1 MKIWKG
7 KWNQE
12 SQEEMKRTKS
22 FESENNLLYLVATP
36 IGNMSEVS
44 ERTIAILNSVDV
56 IAAEDTRNTGSLLAK
71 LGISKELF
79 SLREHNENEAS
90 AHVIELIK
98 NGKKVAYVSDAG
110 YPGISDPGY
119 LLVNNLLKEDIRVS
133 TISGPCAFINALVA
147 SGLETNHFYFHGFLS
162 AKEGETKKELE
173 ALKER
178 KETLIFYE
186 SPHRIIKMLN
196 NLLEVLGDR
205 KAVIARELTKINEEY
220 IRGNLSEMVELDES
234 TLKGEMVVLVEG
246 NKNKPVVSDQKIR
259 ERVGYYM
266 EKGYS
271 KKDATEIVSN
281 ELEIPKNQIKKLIMN
296 ED

>member
-1 MKIWKG
+1 
-7 KWNQE
+7 
-12 SQEEMKRTKS
+12 MKRSKS

-44 ERTIAILNSVDV
+44 ERTISILSSVDV
-56 IAAEDTRNTGSLLAK
+56 VAAEDTRNTGSLLAK

-90 AHVIELIK
+90 EHVIQLIK
-98 NGKKVAYVSDAG
+98 SGKKVAYVSDAG

-119 LLVNNLLKEDIRVS
+119 LLVQNALREDIRVS

-147 SGLETNHFYFHGFLS
+147 SGLETNHFYFHGFLP
-162 AKEGETKKELE
+162 AKDGEAKKELE
-173 ALKER
+173 QLKER

-186 SPHRIIKMLN
+186 SPHRINRMLV
-196 NLLEVLGDR
+196 NLNDVLGNR
-205 KAVIARELTKINEEY
+205 KAVIARELTKLNEEY
-220 IRGNLSEMVELDES
+220 IRGKLLELIEIDES

-246 NKNKPVVSDQKIR
+246 NKEKPIVNEQKIR

-266 EKGYS
+266 ERGYS
-271 KKDATEIVSN
+271 KKDAAERVSE
-281 ELEIPKNQIKKLIMN
+281 ELDVPKNQIKKLIMS

>member
-1 MKIWKG
+1 
-7 KWNQE
+7 
-12 SQEEMKRTKS
+12 MKRTKS

-56 IAAEDTRNTGSLLAK
+56 VAAEDTRNTGSLLAK

-98 NGKKVAYVSDAG
+98 SGKKVAYVSDAG

-162 AKEGETKKELE
+162 AKEGEAKKELE

-186 SPHRIIKMLN
+186 SPHRIMKMLN

-220 IRGNLSEMVELDES
+220 IRGNLSEVVELDES

-266 EKGYS
+266 ERGYS

>member
-1 MKIWKG
+1 
-7 KWNQE
+7 
-12 SQEEMKRTKS
+12 MKRSKS

-44 ERTIAILNSVDV
+44 ERTISILSSVDV
-56 IAAEDTRNTGSLLAK
+56 VAAEDTRNTGSLLAK

-90 AHVIELIK
+90 EHVIQLIK
-98 NGKKVAYVSDAG
+98 SGKKVAYVSDAG

-119 LLVNNLLKEDIRVS
+119 LLVQNALREDIRVS
-133 TISGPCAFINALVA
+133 TVSGPCAFINALVA
-147 SGLETNHFYFHGFLS
+147 SGLETNHFYFHGFLP
-162 AKEGETKKELE
+162 AKDGEAKKELE
-173 ALKER
+173 QLKER

-186 SPHRIIKMLN
+186 SPHRINRMLV
-196 NLLEVLGDR
+196 NLNDVLGNR
-205 KAVIARELTKINEEY
+205 KAVIARELTKLNEEY
-220 IRGNLSEMVELDES
+220 IRGRLLELIEIDES

-246 NKNKPVVSDQKIR
+246 NKEKPIVNEQKIR

-266 EKGYS
+266 ERGYS
-271 KKDATEIVSN
+271 KKDAAERVSE
-281 ELEIPKNQIKKLIMN
+281 ELDVPKNQIKKLIMS

>member
-1 MKIWKG
+1 MIR
-7 KWNQE
+7 
-12 SQEEMKRTKS
+12 SKS

-36 IGNMSEVS
+36 IGNMSEMS
-44 ERTIAILNSVDV
+44 ERAISILSNVDV
-56 IAAEDTRNTGSLLAK
+56 VAAEDTRNTGALLSK

-79 SLREHNENEAS
+79 SLREHNENDAS
-90 AHVIELIK
+90 EHVIQLIK

-119 LLVNNLLKEDIRVS
+119 LLVQNALREGIRVS

-162 AKEGETKKELE
+162 AKDGEAKRELE
-173 ALKER
+173 ELKSR

-186 SPHRIIKMLN
+186 SPHRIIRMLK
-196 NLLEVLGDR
+196 NLNDVLGNR
-205 KAVIARELTKINEEY
+205 KAVIARELTKVNEEY
-220 IRGNLSEMVELDES
+220 IRGSLLELIEIDES

-246 NKNKPVVSDQKIR
+246 NKDKPIVSETKIK
-259 ERVGYYM
+259 ERVGYYL
-266 EKGYS
+266 KRGYS
-271 KKDATEIVSN
+271 KKEAAELVSR
-281 ELEIPKNQIKKLIMN
+281 ELDVPKNQIKKLIMN

>member
-1 MKIWKG
+1 
-7 KWNQE
+7 
-12 SQEEMKRTKS
+12 MKRSKS
-22 FESENNLLYLVATP
+22 FESGNNIVYLVATP

-44 ERTIAILNSVDV
+44 ERAISILNSVDV
-56 IAAEDTRNTGSLLAK
+56 IAAEDTRNTGALLNK
-71 LGISKELF
+71 LGIRKELF

-90 AHVIELIK
+90 THVIELIK
-98 NGKKVAYVSDAG
+98 NGKRVAYVSDAG

-147 SGLETNHFYFHGFLS
+147 SGLETNHFYFHGFLP
-162 AKEGETKKELE
+162 AKDGDAKKELDS
-173 ALKER
+173 LKDR

-186 SPHRIIKMLN
+186 SPHRILKTLN
-196 NLLEVLGDR
+196 NLLEILGDR

-220 IRGNLSEMVELDES
+220 IRGNLSEMIELEES

-246 NKNKPVVSDQKIR
+246 NKIKPIVSEQKIR

-266 EKGYS
+266 ERGYS
-271 KKDATEIVSN
+271 KKDATEIVSS
-281 ELEIPKNQIKKLIMN
+281 ELDVPKNQVKKLIIN
-296 ED
+296 KN

>member
-1 MKIWKG
+1 
-7 KWNQE
+7 
-12 SQEEMKRTKS
+12 MKRSKS

-44 ERTIAILNSVDV
+44 ERTISILSGVDIV
-56 IAAEDTRNTGSLLAK
+56 AAEDTRNTGSLLSK
-71 LGISKELF
+71 LGINKELF

-90 AHVIELIK
+90 EHVIQLIK
-98 NGKKVAYVSDAG
+98 SGKKVAYVSDAG

-119 LLVNNLLKEDIRVS
+119 LLVQNALREDIRVS
-133 TISGPCAFINALVA
+133 TVSGPCAFINALVA
-147 SGLETNHFYFHGFLS
+147 SGLETNHFYFHGFLP
-162 AKEGETKKELE
+162 AKDGEAKKELE
-173 ALKER
+173 QLKER

-186 SPHRIIKMLN
+186 SPHRINRMLV
-196 NLLEVLGDR
+196 NLNDVLGNR

-220 IRGNLSEMVELDES
+220 IRGRLLELIEIDES

-246 NKNKPVVSDQKIR
+246 NKDRPIVNEQKIR

-266 EKGYS
+266 ERGYS
-271 KKDATEIVSN
+271 KKDATEIVSQ
-281 ELEIPKNQIKKLIMN
+281 ELDVPKNQIKKLVMS

>member
-1 MKIWKG
+1 
-7 KWNQE
+7 
-12 SQEEMKRTKS
+12 MKRSKS

-44 ERTIAILNSVDV
+44 ERTISILSSVDV

-90 AHVIELIK
+90 EHVIDLIK
-98 NGKKVAYVSDAG
+98 SGKKVAYVSDAG

-119 LLVNNLLKEDIRVS
+119 LLVKNALREDIRVS

-147 SGLETNHFYFHGFLS
+147 SGLETNHFYFHGFLP
-162 AKEGETKKELE
+162 AKDGEAKKELE
-173 ALKER
+173 ELKER

-186 SPHRIIKMLN
+186 SPHRIKRMLI
-196 NLLEVLGDR
+196 NLNDVLGNR
-205 KAVIARELTKINEEY
+205 KAVIARELTKLNEEY
-220 IRGNLSEMVELDES
+220 IRGKLLELIEIDES

-246 NKNKPVVSDQKIR
+246 NKEKPIVNETKIR

-266 EKGYS
+266 RQGYS
-271 KKDATEIVSN
+271 KKDATEMVSQ
-281 ELEIPKNQIKKLIMN
+281 ELDVPKNQIKKLIIN

>member
-1 MKIWKG
+1 
-7 KWNQE
+7 
-12 SQEEMKRTKS
+12 MKRSKS
-22 FESENNLLYLVATP
+22 FESESNLLYLVATP

-44 ERTIAILNSVDV
+44 ERTISILSSVDV
-56 IAAEDTRNTGSLLAK
+56 VAAEDTRNTGSLLAK

-90 AHVIELIK
+90 EHVIKLIK
-98 NGKKVAYVSDAG
+98 SGKKVAYVSDAG

-119 LLVNNLLKEDIRVS
+119 LLVQNVLKEDIRVS
-133 TISGPCAFINALVA
+133 TVSGPCAFINALVA

-162 AKEGETKKELE
+162 AKDGEAKRELDS
-173 ALKER
+173 LKER

-186 SPHRIIKMLN
+186 SPHRIKKTLINLN
-196 NLLEVLGDR
+196 DVLGNR

-220 IRGNLSEMVELDES
+220 IRGKLLELIEIDET

-246 NKNKPVVSDQKIR
+246 NKDRPIVSEQKIK

-266 EKGYS
+266 ERGYS
-271 KKDATEIVSN
+271 KKDAADLVSK
-281 ELEIPKNQIKKLIMN
+281 ELDLPKNQVKKIIIN

>member
-1 MKIWKG
+1 
-7 KWNQE
+7 
-12 SQEEMKRTKS
+12 MKRSKS

-44 ERTIAILNSVDV
+44 ERTISILSSVDV
-56 IAAEDTRNTGSLLAK
+56 VAAEDTRNTGSLLAK

-90 AHVIELIK
+90 EHVIQLIK
-98 NGKKVAYVSDAG
+98 SGKKVAYVSDAG

-119 LLVNNLLKEDIRVS
+119 LLVQNALREDIRVS
-133 TISGPCAFINALVA
+133 TVSGPCAFINALVA
-147 SGLETNHFYFHGFLS
+147 SGLETNHFYFHGFLP
-162 AKEGETKKELE
+162 AKDGEAKKELE
-173 ALKER
+173 QLKER

-186 SPHRIIKMLN
+186 SPHRINRMLV
-196 NLLEVLGDR
+196 NLNDVLGNR
-205 KAVIARELTKINEEY
+205 KAVIARELTKLNEEY
-220 IRGNLSEMVELDES
+220 IRGKLLELIEIDES

-246 NKNKPVVSDQKIR
+246 NKEKPIVNEQKIR

-266 EKGYS
+266 ERGYS
-271 KKDATEIVSN
+271 KKDAAERVSE
-281 ELEIPKNQIKKLIMN
+281 ELDVPKNQIKKLIMS